1 MEILGLSVL
10 HPSVMRPIKKNYGML
25 YWYSQL
31 PNSIPAII
39 TFHISSFKEFPLFC
53 LCAFQD
59 GDIDMISSDHSPA
72 VPEMKLLDEGDFL
85 KAWGGISSLQ
95 VFTYTSL
102 GSETMQI

>member
-1 MEILGLSVL
+1 
-10 HPSVMRPIKKNYGML
+10 MR

-31 PNSIPAII
+31 PNFVTAII
-39 TFHISSFKEFPLFC
+39 TSHISSFKEFTSFY

-59 GDIDMISSDHSPA
+59 GDIDMLSSDHSPS

-95 VFTYTSL
+95 VFTFTSY
-102 GSETMQI
+102 M